1 MLSAIVA
8 QRYCGMISSMTQ
20 PPITLYGIPNCDTVK
35 KARLWLDAHGRQYRF
50 HDFKREGV
58 PPQLLDRWLDALGW
72 EALVN
77 RKGTMWRK
85 LDEAARAA
93 VVDRASA
100 RALLLAL
107 SSIIKRPVVEWSGNS
122 PDSVTVGFKPAAWLA
137 RVPNH

>member
-35 KARLWLDAHGRQYRF
+35 KARSWLSANGKDYRF

-58 PPQLLDRWLDALGW
+58 PAQLLDRWLDALGW

-77 RKGTMWRK
+77 RQGLMWRK
-85 LDEAARAA
+85 LDDAAKAA
-93 VVDRASA
+93 VLDKASA
-100 RALLLAL
+100 RALLLAH